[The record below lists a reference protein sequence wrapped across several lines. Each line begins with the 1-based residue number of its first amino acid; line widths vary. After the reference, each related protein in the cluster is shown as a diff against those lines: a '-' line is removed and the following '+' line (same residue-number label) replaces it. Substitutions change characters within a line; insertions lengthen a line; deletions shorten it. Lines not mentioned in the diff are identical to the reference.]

1 MRDLFFLLTVAVGL
15 GADAFSVAICVGMA
29 GATSKQKIRLASGF
43 GAFQFIMPIIGLAL
57 GTVFGKIVGSYASFI
72 GGILLLTLGG
82 IMVWKAL
89 SEDGL
94 ECPPMIHNSFFA
106 LVAASVGVS
115 IDALAVGVA
124 YALSIKGIHILPASA
139 VIGIVAFGMTVAG
152 VEIGGQIGKLL
163 HRRAP
168 FVGGMILVLL
178 GILILVGFR
187 L

>member
-1 MRDLFFLLTVAVGL
+1 MQGLFSLLVVAVGL

-29 GATSKQKIRLASGF
+29 GATTKQKMRLASGF

-57 GTVFGKIVGSYASFI
+57 GTVFGEIVGSCASYI
-72 GGILLLTLGG
+72 GGSLLLVLGG
-82 IMVWKAL
+82 VMAWKAL

-94 ECPPMIHNSFFA
+94 KCPPMIHSIFFA

-124 YALSIKGIHILPASA
+124 YALSVKGISIIPASA
-139 VIGIVAFGMTVAG
+139 VIGVVAFVMTVAG
-152 VEIGGQIGKLL
+152 VEIGGQVGKVL

-168 FVGGMILVLL
+168 LVGGMILVLL
-178 GILILVGFR
+178 GIIILVKR
-187 L
+187 